1 MVGRRMVSEMARVLI
16 VLKMGSDMRA
26 NGKMDKCT
34 EKAPTMSMMV
44 ANTLATSTV
53 ILEQATASTM
63 MQMAASM
70 KANLLTLN
78 ATAKEPSPMRK
89 A

>member
-1 MVGRRMVSEMARVLI
+1 MVSEMAKALI
-16 VLKMGSDMRA
+16 VLKMGSDTRA

-34 EKAPTMSMMV
+34 EKASTMSMMA
-44 ANTLATSTV
+44 ANTLANLIV
-53 ILEQATASTM
+53 ILEQAMASIM

-70 KANLLTLN
+70 KASLLTLN
-78 ATAKEPSPMRK
+78 AMAKELSPMSK